1 MEMTVNEEQST
12 TSTSSTVCQG
22 QDSALLM
29 KGQAD
34 DENDED
40 EDGDDF
46 MFLKLASLMREYWL
60 KSDFT
65 LKLKRVHYLF
75 IYLYCNNKQQ

>member
-65 LKLKRVHYLF
+65 LKLKRVHCLF
-75 IYLYCNNKQQ
+75 INLFVLQQ